1 MILRKL
7 RYKILVLV
15 LDLSVATAIL
25 LATWIIEYKRPQA
38 GIRVQAAQTKEVQ
51 YSDGGPRNEIG
62 NADLTKTKRKTDNLD
77 WHKKFASHFTDEV
90 VVGNNTYSS
99 PDIAIELTYHQYDSG
114 VKDTSAKG
122 KHLKYGSNISYV
134 LADIYI
140 GDISCLQTA
149 FAKDMY
155 GIGYFE
161 KLTDMSERMKAVLA
175 VNGDS
180 YSNDR
185 HADNGTI
192 IRNGMIY
199 RNEKSASETCVLNW
213 DGTMQIY
220 GPGLLDKGQMIEQGA
235 YQSWIFGPSLLDE
248 AGKAKTSFTTW
259 SYITQSHPRTAL
271 GYYEPGHYCLLVA
284 DGRQE
289 SCRGMFLS
297 EMAEVFENLGC
308 KIAYNLD
315 GGHCSFMTFQGNVA
329 NHPYKKEH
337 EIPDGIVITE
347 VSK

>member
-1 MILRKL
+1 
-7 RYKILVLV
+7 
-15 LDLSVATAIL
+15 
-25 LATWIIEYKRPQA
+25 
-38 GIRVQAAQTKEVQ
+38 
-51 YSDGGPRNEIG
+51 
-62 NADLTKTKRKTDNLD
+62 
-77 WHKKFASHFTDEV
+77 
-90 VVGNNTYSS
+90 
-99 PDIAIELTYHQYDSG
+99 
-114 VKDTSAKG
+114 
-122 KHLKYGSNISYV
+122 
-134 LADIYI
+134 
-140 GDISCLQTA
+140 
-149 FAKDMY
+149 
-155 GIGYFE
+155 
-161 KLTDMSERMKAVLA
+161 MSERMKAVLA

-192 IRNGMIY
+192 IRNGVIY